1 MATRPEP
8 PANPDTAAELAA
20 HVTQH
25 PEDWMFYLRNMNG
38 YAASVEEENA
48 TLRAAVRNHDS
59 AISSLQTGIVKR
71 DAIIG
76 YQKEQLNERDE
87 RNIERATRAA
97 DKIARLEVEKVQLLA
112 AATPAVHTPPTDAP
126 LATNPPA
133 EPLADTAPRTPTPA
147 PASRTGP
154 AFISEKLPDPEK
166 FDGSRAD
173 LRRFTQQIYA
183 KMKANADRFP
193 TATSRLTYV
202 AGRLTGRAY
211 ELILPKISYGLPQ
224 FPDYPDILVYLE
236 KAFGDPNRVTNARN
250 DLFRLRQS
258 NKDFSTFFS
267 EFQRLALEGQMAED
281 SLPTLLE
288 QAISRELRGMLLHH
302 DPPSREFHQYAAF
315 LQELENRRNRF
326 YQAAPT
332 PTGRTNYAQAASS
345 RATPEPPRQSGSLYP
360 TRNQIQGD
368 PMDLS
373 VQRTPRPNGRKER
386 GECYRCGS
394 KDHRVALCPEPDTR
408 PHIQARIARTERP
421 SSPDTDRSLSPP
433 PSLSASVNG
442 ASLG

>member
-1 MATRPEP
+1 
-8 PANPDTAAELAA
+8 
-20 HVTQH
+20 
-25 PEDWMFYLRNMNG
+25 MFYLRNMDG
-38 YAASVEEENA
+38 HAAALEEEIA
-48 TLRAAVRNHDS
+48 TLRTAARAHDS
-59 AISSLQTGIVKR
+59 AISSLHVEVSNR
-71 DAIIG
+71 EAIIR
-76 YQKEQLNERDE
+76 YQKEQLNERNLDT
-87 RNIERATRAA
+87 IQ
-97 DKIARLEVEKVQLLA
+97 KITRLEVEKAQLLA
-112 AATPAVHTPPTDAP
+112 AATPAVHTPPTDPP

-133 EPLADTAPRTPTPA
+133 EPVADTAPGTPTPA

-154 AFISEKLPDPEK
+154 TFLSEKLPDPEK

-211 ELILPKISYGLPQ
+211 ELILPKIAYGLPQ
-224 FPDYPDILVYLE
+224 FPDYPDILAYLE

-258 NKDFSTFFS
+258 NKDFSTFFA

-288 QAISRELRGMLLHH
+288 QAISRELRSMLLHH

-315 LQELENRRNRF
+315 LQGLENRRNRF
-326 YQAAPT
+326 YQTAPT
-332 PTGRTNYAQAASS
+332 PTTRTNHTQATFPQAA
-345 RATPEPPRQSGSLYP
+345 PEPPRRSGSPYP
-360 TRNQIQGD
+360 TRSQNQGD

-373 VQRTPRPNGRKER
+373 AQRTPRPNGRRER

-408 PHIQARIARTERP
+408 PHMQARTARAERP
-421 SSPDTDRSLSPP
+421 FSPDTDRSLSPS
-433 PSLSASVNG
+433 PSRQASVNG
-442 ASLG
+442 TSLS

>member
-20 HVTQH
+20 HVSQH
-25 PEDWMFYLRNMNG
+25 PEDWMFYLRNMNR
-38 YAASVEEENA
+38 YSVSLEEENA
-48 TLRAAVRNHDS
+48 TLRAT
-59 AISSLQTGIVKR
+59 ISSLQTEITKG

-87 RNIERATRAA
+87 RNIERTSKAA
-97 DKIARLEVEKVQLLA
+97 EKIGRLEVEKAQLLA
-112 AATPAVHTPPTDAP
+112 AATPVVHTPPTDPP
-126 LATNPPA
+126 LTTNPPA
-133 EPLADTAPRTPTPA
+133 EPPADTAPGTSTPA
-147 PASRTGP
+147 PAPRTGST
-154 AFISEKLPDPEK
+154 FISEKLPDPEK

-211 ELILPKISYGLPQ
+211 ELILPKITYGLPQ
-224 FPDYPDILVYLE
+224 FPDYPDILAYLE
-236 KAFGDPNRVTNARN
+236 KAFGDPNRITNARN

-326 YQAAPT
+326 YQAAPAST
-332 PTGRTNYAQAASS
+332 ARTNHTQAAS
-345 RATPEPPRQSGSLYP
+345 RQVAPDPPRRSGSPYS
-360 TRNQIQGD
+360 TGNQNQGD

-373 VQRTPRPNGRKER
+373 AQRTPRPNGRRER

-408 PHIQARIARTERP
+408 PHMQARTARADRP
-421 SSPDTDRSLSPP
+421 FSPDTDRSLSPP
-433 PSLSASVNG
+433 PSLPASVNG

>member
-1 MATRPEP
+1 MS
-8 PANPDTAAELAA
+8 
-20 HVTQH
+20 
-25 PEDWMFYLRNMNG
+25 YLRIMNE
-38 YAASVEEENA
+38 YAVSVKEENA
-48 TLRAAVRNHDS
+48 ALCAAARNHDS
-59 AISSLQTGIVKR
+59 AVSSLQNEITKR

-76 YQKEQLNERDE
+76 YQEKQLNA
-87 RNIERATRAA
+87 RNTEANE
-97 DKIARLEVEKVQLLA
+97 KIVQLEVEKAQLLA
-112 AATPAVHTPPTDAP
+112 AATPAVHTPPTE
-126 LATNPPA
+126 PPA
-133 EPLADTAPRTPTPA
+133 DIAPGTLTPA
-147 PASRTGP
+147 LISRTGSTI
-154 AFISEKLPDPEK
+154 ISEKLPDPEK

-193 TATSRLTYV
+193 TVTSRLTYV

-211 ELILPKISYGLPQ
+211 ELILPKITDGLPQ
-224 FPDYPDILVYLE
+224 FPDYPDILAYLE

-326 YQAAPT
+326 YQAAPALT
-332 PTGRTNYAQAASS
+332 SRIPAPASHTQ
-345 RATPEPPRQSGSLYP
+345 ATPPRTTSEPPTRSASP
-360 TRNQIQGD
+360 FSPRNQNQAD

-373 VQRTPRPNGRKER
+373 AQRTPRLNGRRER

-408 PHIQARIARTERP
+408 PRMQARTARAGR
-421 SSPDTDRSLSPP
+421 SISPDSDRSISPLPSPP
-433 PSLSASVNG
+433 ASVNG

>member
-1 MATRPEP
+1 M
-8 PANPDTAAELAA
+8 
-20 HVTQH
+20 V
-25 PEDWMFYLRNMNG
+25 G
-38 YAASVEEENA
+38 YATSTEEENA
-48 TLRAAVRNHDS
+48 TLRAT
-59 AISSLQTGIVKR
+59 ISSLQTEITKS

-76 YQKEQLNERDE
+76 YQKELLSE
-87 RNIERATRAA
+87 RNLETIK
-97 DKIARLEVEKVQLLA
+97 KISQLEVEKAQLLA
-112 AATPAVHTPPTDAP
+112 AATPVVHTPPTEPP
-126 LATNPPA
+126 LGTKIPA
-133 EPLADTAPRTPTPA
+133 EPLADTAPGTTTPA
-147 PASRTGP
+147 LAARTGST
-154 AFISEKLPDPEK
+154 FLSEKLPDPEK

-202 AGRLTGRAY
+202 AGRLTGKAY
-211 ELILPKISYGLPQ
+211 ELILPKIVDGLPL
-224 FPDYPDILVYLE
+224 FPDYTDILAYLE

-267 EFQRLALEGQMAED
+267 EFQRLALEGQMSED

-326 YQAAPT
+326 YQAAPV
-332 PTGRTNYAQAASS
+332 PTARTNHTRAAAQ
-345 RATPEPPRQSGSLYP
+345 ATPEAPRQGGSPYP
-360 TRNQIQGD
+360 VRSQNQGD

-373 VQRTPRPNGRKER
+373 VQRIPQPNGRRER
-386 GECYRCGS
+386 GECFRCGS
-394 KDHRVALCPEPDTR
+394 KNHRVALCPEPDTR
-408 PHIQARIARTERP
+408 PHMQARTARTERP

-433 PSLSASVNG
+433 PSLTASVNG
-442 ASLG
+442 TSLG